1 MDGFTSNMELLA
13 HPRMNRPK
21 SLLPAAL
28 VALSLSTPAWATYMN
43 VTDCPYC
50 QTFDGL
56 AASGTGTWRND
67 NTGFTGWFVQSTGS
81 LSGGGAGFSYST
93 SGSGSTA
100 VGVYSVGAGTGSDRA
115 LGAITGGAGAM
126 SIAFGNLLYNN
137 TGSTI
142 TSLTISYTG
151 EQWRSQ
157 STSAQSILF
166 SYAVAAGL
174 AGKFYDVD
182 GVGARAYLSPGVLSG
197 SDATGDNKG
206 LTWVSASSGNFT
218 SPNLSGSGAVT
229 ASTSI
234 NFTLTGLNIPS
245 GSAIMMRWLDASG
258 NTDGLAVD
266 NVCVSIPVA
275 PVPEASTYA
284 AIGAV
289 AVMVGGAAIRRR
301 RDSRK
306 A

>member
-1 MDGFTSNMELLA
+1 MELLT
-13 HPRMNRPK
+13 HLSMNPSK
-21 SLLPAAL
+21 SFLPAIL
-28 VALSLSTPAWATYMN
+28 VALSVSTPAWATYMN

-67 NTGFTGWFVQSTGS
+67 NTGFTGWFVQSSGS
-81 LSGGGAGFSYST
+81 LSGGGAGFSYSA
-93 SGSGSTA
+93 SAGGSTT
-100 VGVYSVGAGTGSDRA
+100 VGVYSFGVGSGSDRG
-115 LGAITGGAGAM
+115 LGAITGGSGAM

-137 TGSTI
+137 SGGTI

-151 EQWRSQ
+151 EQWRSA

-166 SYAVAAGL
+166 SYAVASGL

-182 GVGARAYLSPGVLSG
+182 GVGARAYLSPGVVSG

-206 LTWVSASSGNFT
+206 LSWVSASSGNFT
-218 SPNLSGSGAVT
+218 SPNLTGSGAVT

-234 NFTLTGLNIPS
+234 NFTLTGLDIPN
-245 GSAIMMRWLDASG
+245 GSAIMMRWLDQSG
-258 NTDGLAVD
+258 NTDGLAID

-275 PVPEASTYA
+275 PVPETSTYA
-284 AIGAV
+284 AVGAL
-289 AVMVGGAAIRRR
+289 AAMVGGTAIRRKR
-301 RDSRK
+301 GVRK